1 MFHGHHD
8 FNGGPSFETG
18 AFFAITALVSL
29 FAAYYTMKF
38 MVFRREAREKANKSL
53 KNRLEQK

>member
-8 FNGGPSFETG
+8 IGGPNFETG
-18 AFFAITALVSL
+18 AFFFITALVSV

-53 KNRLEQK
+53 KNRLEKQ